1 MARQPV
7 DPSAPAPRGEQIAGD
22 VRRAIAEQELAAGE
36 RLPPARE
43 LATVL
48 GVHANTVL
56 GAYRRL
62 REEGLVDFRRGR
74 GVSVRA
80 DATPSAAIS
89 QAVHHLLELGR
100 RHGRDAEDLAALLT
114 RLAPE
119 AS

>member
-1 MARQPV
+1 MLWTV
-7 DPSAPAPRGEQIAGD
+7 DPAAPAPLGEQIAAD
-22 VRRAIAEQELAAGE
+22 VRRVIAEKALAPGE

-74 GVSVRA
+74 GVSVSV
-80 DATPSAAIS
+80 DAAPSAALS
-89 QAVHHLLELGR
+89 QAAHHLLDLGR
-100 RHGRDAEDLAALLT
+100 RHGWDAEELAALLT
-114 RLAPE
+114 QLAPRT
-119 AS
+119 S